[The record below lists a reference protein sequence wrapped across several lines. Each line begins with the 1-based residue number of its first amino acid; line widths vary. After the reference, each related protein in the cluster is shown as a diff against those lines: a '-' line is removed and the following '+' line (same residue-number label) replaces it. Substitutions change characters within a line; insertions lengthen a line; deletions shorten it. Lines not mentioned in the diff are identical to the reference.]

1 MKTSKEELLQAAS
14 ETGFRPE
21 ILEKV
26 WRLMSIL
33 DGINTHPF
41 LKNRL
46 VLKGGTALNLFFF
59 ELPRLSVDIDLNY
72 VGKMERQ
79 EMLLERPEVERALET
94 VFQRE
99 ELRTRRIPEK
109 HAGGKWQLRYE
120 SVLGGNGTLE
130 IDLNFMFRIPFFEI
144 VKKTS
149 HMIGFRQ
156 TKEIAL
162 LDIHELGAG
171 KLAALFG
178 RNASRDL
185 FDTHQLL
192 TKCSINPEQFR
203 TVCVVYGAMGTKD
216 WRKVS
221 VNDIQLDKK
230 DLKNQ
235 LIPVLKKNVV
245 NATGWEDWVNRLLK
259 ECTNA
264 LGMLFPLRENEMSF
278 LTELFERGT
287 ISASLL
293 TQDPKMAE
301 KIGFHPLLHW
311 KALLFAQNGQGKA
324 INQKRSSLRP
334 TQSSS

>member
-1 MKTSKEELLQAAS
+1 MKISREELMQGVS

-33 DGINTHPF
+33 DGINAHPF

-72 VGKMERQ
+72 IGKTGRQ
-79 EMLLERPEVERALET
+79 EMLLERPEVERALES
-94 VFQRE
+94 VFKME
-99 ELRTRRIPEK
+99 ELHTRRIPEK

-130 IDLNFMFRIPFFEI
+130 VDLNFMFRVPFFEM

-149 HMIGFRQ
+149 HVIGSRQ

-185 FDTHQLL
+185 FDAHQLL
-192 TKCSINPEQFR
+192 TKCSLNHEQFR
-203 TVCVVYGAMGTKD
+203 TVCIVYGAMGTKD
-216 WRKVS
+216 WRRVS
-221 VNDIQLDKK
+221 IKDIRFDKK
-230 DLKNQ
+230 DLQNQ
-235 LIPVLKKNVV
+235 LIPVLKKNVLH
-245 NATGWEDWVNRLLK
+245 NTNWAGWTSHLLE
-259 ECTNA
+259 ECTCA
-264 LGMLFPLRENEMSF
+264 LGMLFPLRENEVTFLKNLFDYGILDASF
-278 LTELFERGT
+278 L
-287 ISASLL
+287 A
-293 TQDPKMAE
+293 QDPTMVG
-301 KIGFHPLLHW
+301 KISSHPLLQW
-311 KALLFAQNGQGKA
+311 KAQLVAQNISENAVK
-324 INQKRSSLRP
+324 L
-334 TQSSS
+334 